1 VISASSSIG
10 VSKFRHLLARAAQ
23 LDRVSVA
30 LGAVLLVSC
39 GFYLWTVG
47 TTEALSLHDGSGD
60 RYNLLADAFL
70 HLRLSIGPAPA
81 ALLHLADPYN
91 PYANGSAIAGGTD
104 AKSLNDD
111 ILYHGQLYFEWGP
124 APALVLLVPLHLLGF
139 EPSASVTVFV
149 YAIAGLAFALATLRA
164 ILTQIGGQVP
174 IWACVLAGLALSLSS
189 VVPFIL
195 RGPTITTDTLAGGYC
210 FCMAG
215 VWLASSALVTRSPSP
230 TRLAL
235 MSLSFGLAANSRPTL
250 ALPALVMIPVYL
262 TLRSSRSR
270 APLLASVALPFCVCI
285 ALLFAYNQARFND
298 PFEVGAHYQLA
309 GYESRAAPLGRLSYM
324 LPGAGFYSLTPPQPK
339 ILFPFVLLKAP
350 QVATPAGLAVPE
362 ATGGLLPMAP
372 VVILIVVLPW
382 IWRRRPALLGALP
395 GALLVLA
402 TAGLGIMLL
411 SSYQFFASTER
422 YEVDFATLFV
432 LGGLA
437 AWLSLSRGTP
447 GRSPGIRR
455 RLIRIGGA
463 ILVAWGCATGFAIT
477 FSHSGSAFAE
487 THRGT
492 WRDLEDVSTP
502 VSVALAAVI
511 GHPVIAEISAAHEG
525 GTAASYESLGTPV
538 TELSLSP
545 EEHAELTV
553 VSSGAR
559 AVSLVADVK
568 LSPGTSYGVQVD
580 GPGPTEQHSSQPDA
594 NGSIDVPV
602 RLDVGLNRFTLHL
615 IPMAGE
621 HVAPGTQVMLISDL
635 AVADRG

>member
-1 VISASSSIG
+1 MSASSSIG
-10 VSKFRHLLARAAQ
+10 VSKRRRLLARTAQ
-23 LDRVSVA
+23 LDRLSVA

-111 ILYHGQLYFEWGP
+111 LLYHGQLYFEWGP

-139 EPSASVTVFV
+139 EPSASFTVFV
-149 YAIAGLAFALATLRA
+149 YAIAGLAFALATLRVM
-164 ILTQIGGQVP
+164 LRQIGGHVP
-174 IWACVLAGLALSLSS
+174 TWTCVLAGLALSLSS
-189 VVPFIL
+189 VIPFTL
-195 RGPTITTDTLAGGYC
+195 RGPSVTTDTLAGGYC

-215 VWLASSALVTRSPSP
+215 IWLASSALVTRSSSSI
-230 TRLAL
+230 RLAL
-235 MSLSFGLAANSRPTL
+235 MSLCFGLAANSRPTL

-285 ALLFAYNQARFND
+285 ALLLAYNQARFND
-298 PFEVGAHYQLA
+298 PFEIGSHYQLA
-309 GYESRAAPLGRLSYM
+309 GYESRTAPLGRLGYV

-339 ILFPFVLLKAP
+339 ILFPFVLLKTP
-350 QVATPAGLAVPE
+350 HVATPAGLAVPE

-372 VVILIVVLPW
+372 VVIFIVALPW
-382 IWRRRPALLGALP
+382 IWWRRPTLLGALP

-411 SSYQFFASTER
+411 ASYQFFASTER

-463 ILVAWGCATGFAIT
+463 ILVVWGCATGFAIT
-477 FSHSGSAFAE
+477 FSHSGSTFAD
-487 THRGT
+487 THPGT
-492 WRDLEDVSTP
+492 WRALEDLGTP
-502 VSVALAAVI
+502 VSAAIAAVI
-511 GHPVIAEISAAHEG
+511 GHPVIAEISAVNVG
-525 GTAASYESLGTPV
+525 GTAAGYESLGTQF
-538 TELSLSP
+538 TEFSLSP
-545 EEHAELTV
+545 EEYAGLTV
-553 VSSGAR
+553 VSSSAR
-559 AVSLVADVK
+559 AASLVADVE
-568 LSPGTSYGVQVD
+568 LSPGTSYGVRID

-594 NGSIDVPV
+594 GGSIDVPV
-602 RLDVGLNRFTLHL
+602 RLGFGVNRFTLHL
-615 IPMAGE
+615 IPKAGD
-621 HVAPGTQVMLISDL
+621 HVAPNTQVVLISKL
-635 AVADRG
+635 AVANHG